1 MNISVYDNYSEA
13 ERDFDFFPI
22 DGEYKTTDSLL
33 AIVCL
38 RGTATF
44 RVRLHDFNLK
54 RGNSLIIGPDAPFYI
69 LDSSKDFRID
79 VVRVGNKLLDKAS
92 EDFLKINLDRLIYDR
107 PLNILS
113 ERKTIMLHIIHSY
126 MKTLS
131 KEHDN
136 KYKEMIMF
144 EYVKIFFLECY
155 HIMEEAI
162 MTSKMV
168 KRDREI
174 TNQFFRSA
182 EKNFMTH
189 RRVEFY
195 ATEQGITPK
204 HLALVLKKTTGRHPS
219 DWLEDY
225 VILEAKKLLRN
236 SYESIQAIS
245 YDLNFSTPSHF
256 GKFFKDRT
264 GMTPK
269 QFRNMH

>member
-1 MNISVYDNYSEA
+1 MNISVYDNYSGA

-54 RGNSLIIGPDAPFYI
+54 RGNSLIIGPNAPFYI

-113 ERKTIMLHIIHSY
+113 ERKTLMLHIMHSY

-144 EYVKIFFLECY
+144 EYVKIFFLEYY

-182 EKNFMTH
+182 EKNFMVH

-195 ATEQGITPK
+195 AAEQGITAK